1 MSGGITMKGNKCCR
15 YYVFDKYTNEFIEE
29 NGELA
34 TVSEKFVKDM
44 KKDIKVSYLTFIE
57 EGDLEDFVKSQVK
70 LGW

>member
-1 MSGGITMKGNKCCR
+1 MKSKDCCR
-15 YYVFDKYTNEFIEE
+15 YYVFDKYENEFIEE

-57 EGDLEDFVKSQVK
+57 EGDLEDFVEKRVK

>member
-1 MSGGITMKGNKCCR
+1 MKGNKCCR

-57 EGDLEDFVKSQVK
+57 EGDLEDFVEKRVK
-70 LGW
+70 LGGN